1 MLVCND
7 TPFFHGTKLT
17 SRRPGQLELMLV
29 VRGSFRLVPGGV
41 VEAIEGIDQGFLTGE
56 TFADDDAE
64 RAGQALTADDFAD
77 FKLTGEVMLL
87 GSCHP
92 PKKPATQCPV
102 RLGLGAWH
110 KDLVVH
116 GDRTWKRGI
125 AGDKP
130 GEPAPFER
138 MPIDFEHAFGG
149 PDLPN
154 PVGRGL
160 GDRVPNVEVPAAQL
174 AGRDQRPPPGC
185 FGPVN
190 ANWAPRN
197 ALRGTN
203 YGRDYLKN
211 RAPFFADDFDWT
223 HFNAALPDQ
232 RLAEGYFRGDEPL
245 TLVNLH
251 PEHAKLQTELPSL
264 RIRAFARDDRGDFRA
279 IVMQLDTVVVE
290 PDEDRVLLTWR
301 GHTPVRE
308 DDFEDVAY
316 LLVASEPLESALVD
330 EAHYRDRLDAFIA
343 DPTGVLAAI
352 PPEMMEAYERG
363 ERDKQGLANEPLE
376 LDPELDP
383 MTGTLKA
390 TFGSAGPQQAL
401 DHMAASV
408 KRLEEVPDK
417 TYDLG
422 KMVADA
428 DEARRKQAP
437 PQKTLK
443 LGSLPPVHLRKRL
456 RPLVEK
462 VRELRAKE
470 EETGETLKGL
480 DALEKVPFDPR
491 LTQLDPD
498 YTPPVE
504 PLSTD
509 EPGPGA
515 NLRERD
521 LSDRD
526 LAGIDLSGA
535 DLREA
540 DLSRANLKGANLAGA
555 KLRKATLYQAT
566 VEGADLTG
574 ADLTLVNAIALRGEG
589 ADFSGATMSESDFEY
604 ARLKGATLDGAT
616 ADYVVFVKADLR
628 EVSAR
633 GATLDHSDFS
643 KTELGEASL
652 REATGALCSFAEC
665 DLRGADL
672 RDGRF
677 VQATFADA
685 DLTGANLLGARA
697 DKAFFMGATLDTC
710 DLRYSS
716 LVEAHFTKA
725 SLVAAKL
732 FGANVKQARLYRAKL
747 DGADFSYANLMSADL
762 RKASI
767 EAVRFVSAS
776 LYDAKLLQVS
786 GAHYVMD
793 DANTELMLL
802 EEKR

>member
-17 SRRPGQLELMLV
+17 SRRPRQLELMLV

-56 TFADDDAE
+56 TFADDDPE
-64 RAGQALTADDFAD
+64 REGQALTVDDFAD
-77 FKLTGEVMLL
+77 FKLKGEVMLI

-92 PKKPATQCPV
+92 PKKPATSCPV
-102 RLGLGAWH
+102 RLGLGDWH
-110 KDLVVH
+110 KDLVVY
-116 GDRTWKRGI
+116 GDRTWQRGVT
-125 AGDKP
+125 GSKP
-130 GEPAPFER
+130 SDPEPFET

-149 PDLPN
+149 PGQPN
-154 PVGRGL
+154 PVGCGL
-160 GDRVPNVEVPAAQL
+160 ADRVPNVEVPSAPL
-174 AGRDQRPPPGC
+174 HGRGQQPPPGC

-190 ANWAPRN
+190 ANWEPRA
-197 ALRGTN
+197 ALRGRN

-211 RAPFFADDFDWT
+211 RAPFFADDFDWS

-232 RLAEGYFRGDEPL
+232 QLPEGYFRGDEPL

-251 PEHAKLQTELPSL
+251 PEHATLETRLPSL
-264 RIRAFARDDRGDFRA
+264 RIRAFARDDRGDFRS

-290 PDEDRVLLTWR
+290 PDADRVLLTWR

-316 LLVASEPLESALVD
+316 LLVASEALDSAPLD
-330 EAHYRDRLDAFIA
+330 EAHYRARLDAFIA
-343 DPTGVLAAI
+343 DPTGVLAEI
-352 PPEMMEAYERG
+352 PPEMMAAYERS
-363 ERDKQGLANEPLE
+363 ELEKQGLPTEPLE
-376 LDPELDP
+376 LDPALDP
-383 MTGTLKA
+383 MTGTIKA
-390 TFGSAGPQQAL
+390 TFGSAVPQQTL
-401 DHMAASV
+401 DRMAASV

-422 KMVADA
+422 EMVADA
-428 DEARRKQAP
+428 EQARRRQAP
-437 PQKTLK
+437 PQKVLK

-462 VRELRAKE
+462 MQELRAKE
-470 EETGETLKGL
+470 EETGQTIKGL

-491 LTQLDPD
+491 LTELDPD
-498 YTPPVE
+498 YRPPVE

-515 NLRERD
+515 DLRERD

-526 LAGIDLSGA
+526 LRGADLSGA

-540 DLSRANLKGANLAGA
+540 DLSRANLTGVNLTGA
-555 KLRKATLYQAT
+555 KLNKATLYQAI

-574 ADLTLVNAIALRGEG
+574 ADLSLVNAIALRAEG
-589 ADFSGATMSESDFEY
+589 ADLSRATLSESDFEH
-604 ARLKGATLDGAT
+604 ARLKGANLQEVT
-616 ADYVVFVKADLR
+616 ADYVVFEKADLR
-628 EVSAR
+628 EVTATK
-633 GATLDHSDFS
+633 ATLDHSDFS
-643 KTELGEASL
+643 KAQLSGATL
-652 REATGALCSFAEC
+652 REAAGELCLFAEC
-665 DLRGADL
+665 DLRDADL
-672 RDGRF
+672 GDGRF
-677 VQATFADA
+677 TQASFAGA
-685 DLTGANLLGARA
+685 DLTGANLLGTRA

-710 DLRYSS
+710 DLRWSS
-716 LVEAHFTKA
+716 LIDAHFTKA

-747 DGADFSYANLMSADL
+747 DGADFSHANLMSADL

-767 EAVRFVSAS
+767 EAARFVSAS
-776 LYDAKLLQVS
+776 LYDAKLLQVT

-802 EEKR
+802 EVTR

>member
-17 SRRPGQLELMLV
+17 SRRPRQLELMLV

-56 TFADDDAE
+56 TFADDDPE

-77 FKLTGEVMLL
+77 FKLTGEVMLI
-87 GSCHP
+87 GRCHP
-92 PKKPATQCPV
+92 PKKPATSCPV
-102 RLGLGAWH
+102 RLGLGDWH
-110 KDLVVH
+110 KDLIVH
-116 GDRTWKRGI
+116 GDRTWKRG
-125 AGDKP
+125 ATGHKP
-130 GEPAPFER
+130 SEPEPFES

-149 PDLPN
+149 PGQPN

-160 GDRVPNVEVPAAQL
+160 GDRVPNVEVPDAQIHS
-174 AGRDQRPPPGC
+174 RDQQPPAGC
-185 FGPVN
+185 FGPVS
-190 ANWAPRN
+190 ANWAPR
-197 ALRGTN
+197 ATLRGTN

-211 RAPFFADDFDWT
+211 RAPFFADDFDWV

-232 RLAEGYFRGDEPL
+232 RLAKGYYRGDEEL
-245 TLVNLH
+245 SLVNLH
-251 PEHAKLQTELPSL
+251 PEHAKLRTRLPSL

-279 IVMQLDTVVVE
+279 LVMQLDTVVVE
-290 PDEDRVLLTWR
+290 PDADRVLLTWR

-316 LLVASEPLESALVD
+316 LLVASEPLDSVPLD
-330 EAHYRDRLDAFIA
+330 EAHYRARLDAFVA

-352 PPEMMEAYERG
+352 PPEMMAAYERT
-363 ERDKQGLANEPLE
+363 ELEKQGLPTEPLE

-383 MTGTLKA
+383 MTGTLAA
-390 TFGSAGPQQAL
+390 TFGSAVPQEAL
-401 DHMAASV
+401 DRMAASV

-428 DEARRKQAP
+428 EQARRRQAP
-437 PQKTLK
+437 PQRVLK

-462 VRELRAKE
+462 VQELRAKE
-470 EETGETLKGL
+470 EETGEKLKGL

-491 LTQLDPD
+491 LTQLDPH

-515 NLRERD
+515 DLRERD

-526 LAGIDLSGA
+526 LRGVDLSGA

-540 DLSRANLKGANLAGA
+540 DLSRANLTGVDLTGA
-555 KLRKATLYQAT
+555 KLSKATLYQT
-566 VEGADLTG
+566 IVEGADLTD
-574 ADLTLVNAIALRGEG
+574 ADLTLVNAIAIR
-589 ADFSGATMSESDFEY
+589 ASGATLRGATLSEADFEY
-604 ARLKGATLDGAT
+604 AQLKGAVLDGVT
-616 ADYVVFVKADLR
+616 ADYVVFDKADLR
-628 EVSAR
+628 EVRAE
-633 GATLDHSDFS
+633 GACFDHCDFS
-643 KTELGEASL
+643 KARLAGASL
-652 REATGALCSFAEC
+652 RKATGDLALFAEC

-677 VQATFADA
+677 MQASFADA
-685 DLTGANLLGARA
+685 DLTGADLLGARA
-697 DKAFFMGATLDTC
+697 DKAFFMGATLDAC

-732 FGANVKQARLYRAKL
+732 FGANAKQARLYRAKL
-747 DGADFSYANLMSADL
+747 DGADFSYANLMGADL

-776 LYDAKLLQVS
+776 LYDAKLLQVT
-786 GAHYVMD
+786 GKHYVMD
-793 DANTELMLL
+793 SANTERMLL
-802 EEKR
+802 EDKR